1 MISKVRGR
9 NLFYS
14 VGTLKHNGVLG
25 SYLTRFNSDVTFRQ
39 RCAFYWQCWGQ
50 TLSVQH
56 CNNGICRSVEEY
68 EIVGTM
74 IDWLYLGS
82 GPHGPNAPRPNT
94 GPLCPISDQ
103 GSPEALLK
111 LQMAPKLMLW
121 ISLGSK
127 KKEPRYACLSE
138 AKASHSQRMW
148 AEVSCLTPH
157 LLHSGLSSSPS
168 R

>member
-94 GPLCPISDQ
+94 GPLCPMS
-103 GSPEALLK
+103 ALIK
-111 LQMAPKLMLW
+111 LQLAPKLMLW
-121 ISLGSK
+121 MSSGSK
-127 KKEPRYACLSE
+127 KKEPRYAYLSE
-138 AKASHSQRMW
+138 ANVFLSHRTSPTQW
-148 AEVSCLTPH
+148 TVQQ
-157 LLHSGLSSSPS
+157 SSWG
-168 R
+168 